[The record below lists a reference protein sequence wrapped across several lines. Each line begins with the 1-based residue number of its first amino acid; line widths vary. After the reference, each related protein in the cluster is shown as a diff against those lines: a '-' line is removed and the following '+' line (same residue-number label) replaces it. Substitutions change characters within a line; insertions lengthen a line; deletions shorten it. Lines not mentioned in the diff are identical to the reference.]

1 MLHDKPNLTYDCDGP
16 VLKPFTGVCMT
27 TMQTSFGDLKELPP
41 GTLIF
46 PEESPY
52 LNGTNKNTFVC
63 TYFDAH
69 ENTLSGYLV
78 GENGKSLNPKLLH
91 PEETI
96 FNLNTENETLK
107 NQIKK
112 LAPFIGATNFK
123 NLIELD
129 NDLYLGKSF
138 TVNDKTYVKTLV
150 PGLYEVAT
158 RENPQDKNYTWLE
171 KDNVKF
177 LNEHSQYGIIPS
189 NKQYEPDGS
198 SLEKFTAILSKAIQ
212 NYRIQDETL
221 GFSELME
228 NTINKDFTDYISKNS
243 HEEACDLLNYIITD
257 NKTFYEIEA
266 LKSTGMSVHIYD
278 GDEQLTGKI
287 NLIRKDLGGGNLI
300 LPASYSISEKDLN
313 NYFDLYEPFD
323 PSEMTGYEIENG
335 EITASD
341 FELQPDK
348 TEFATS
354 KENVTLDGVE
364 YAFGETFYNTTIVKD
379 GQVDYLMCTLKQ
391 RLQKDP
397 DNTVAIERFTKQMEI
412 CSSSH
417 TPIGDF
423 LDLKDYDPLLNER
436 IIKTLNNYTKA
447 HDDFINEHKKD
458 LDIAHSPVLLD
469 TLQVPTYDDYDAKE
483 LADNKELADDL
494 NINYEDFDM

>member
-1 MLHDKPNLTYDCDGP
+1 MLNDKPNLTYDCDGP
-16 VLKPFTGVCMT
+16 ILKPFTGVCMT
-27 TMQTSFGDLKELPP
+27 TMQTNFGDLKELPP

-52 LNGTNKNTFVC
+52 LNGANKNTFVC
-63 TYFDAH
+63 TYFNAH

-78 GENGKSLNPKLLH
+78 DENGKSLTPKLLY
-91 PEETI
+91 PEVTNFSI
-96 FNLNTENETLK
+96 NAENEALK
-107 NQIKK
+107 SQIQR

-123 NLIELD
+123 NLVEPD
-129 NDLYLGKSF
+129 NGLYLGNGF
-138 TVNDKTYVKTLV
+138 TVNNKNYVKTLV
-150 PGLYEVAT
+150 PGLYEVVAG
-158 RENPQDKNYTWLE
+158 ENLQDKNYTWLE

-177 LNEHSQYGIIPS
+177 LNENSPYGIIPS
-189 NKQYEPDGS
+189 NKTYEPDGS
-198 SLEKFTAILSKAIQ
+198 SLEKFTAILSKAVQ

-221 GFSELME
+221 AFDELME
-228 NTINKDFTDYISKNS
+228 NTIGKDFTDYISKNS
-243 HEEACDLLNYIITD
+243 HEEACDLLNYIIED

-278 GDEQLTGKI
+278 SNEQLTGKI
-287 NLIRKDLGGGNLI
+287 NLIRRDLGGKHLI

-323 PSEMTGYEIENG
+323 PSEMTGLEIESG
-335 EITASD
+335 QITASD

-364 YAFGETFYNTTIVKD
+364 YAFGETFYNATIVKD

-391 RLQKDP
+391 RLQKNP
-397 DNTVAIERFTKQMEI
+397 DNKDAIERFTKQMDI

-423 LDLKDYDPLLNER
+423 LDLKDYNPLLNDR
-436 IIKTLNNYTKA
+436 IIKTLNSYTKA
-447 HDDFINEHKKD
+447 HDEFINEHKKD
-458 LDIAHSPVLLD
+458 LDIAYSPVLLD
-469 TLQVPTYDDYDAKE
+469 TIDEATHDDYDDKE
-483 LADNKELADDL
+483 LADNKELANDL
-494 NINYEDFDM
+494 NINYEDFEM

>member
-1 MLHDKPNLTYDCDGP
+1 
-16 VLKPFTGVCMT
+16 MT
-27 TMQTSFGDLKELPP
+27 TMQTNFGDLKELPP

-52 LNGTNKNTFVC
+52 LKGANKHPFVC
-63 TYFDAH
+63 TYFDEH
-69 ENTLSGYLV
+69 DNTLSGYCV
-78 GENGKSLNPKLLH
+78 DENGKSLTPKLLY
-91 PEETI
+91 PEKI
-96 FNLNTENETLK
+96 CFALNTENETLK
-107 NQIKK
+107 DQIKK
-112 LAPFIGATNFK
+112 LAPFIGSTNFK
-123 NLIELD
+123 NLIEPD
-129 NDLYLGKSF
+129 NDLYLGNSF
-138 TVNDKTYVKTLV
+138 AVNDKTYVKTLV
-150 PGLYEVAT
+150 PGLYEVME
-158 RENPQDKNYTWLE
+158 RKNPQDKNYTWLE

-189 NKQYEPDGS
+189 NKTYEPDGS
-198 SLEKFTAILSKAIQ
+198 SLEKFTAILSKAVQ
-212 NYRIQDETL
+212 NYRIQEETL
-221 GFSELME
+221 AFDELME
-228 NTINKDFTDYISKNS
+228 NTIDKDFTDYISKNA
-243 HEEACDLLNYIITD
+243 HEEAYDTLHYIITD

-287 NLIRKDLGGGNLI
+287 NLIRSDLGGNHLI

-354 KENVTLDGVE
+354 KENVTLDGIE
-364 YAFGETFYNTTIVKD
+364 YAFGEIFYNATIVKD
-379 GQVDYLMCTLKQ
+379 GQVYYVMCTLKQ

-397 DNTVAIERFTKQMEI
+397 DNDASIERFTKQMDI

-423 LDLKDYDPLLNER
+423 LDLKDYNPLLNER
-436 IIKTLNNYTKA
+436 IIKTLNSYTKA
-447 HDDFINEHKKD
+447 HNEFISEHKKD
-458 LDIAHSPVLLD
+458 LDIAYSPVLLD
-469 TLQVPTYDDYDAKE
+469 TLQVPIYDDYDAKE
-483 LADNKELADDL
+483 LADNKELANDL
-494 NINYEDFDM
+494 NIHYEDFEI